1 LDRCESC
8 KGISR
13 CTECGRGVT
22 RFDHLGVRAT
32 TSQAG
37 PGLNVSGIWHYA
49 RPCGH
54 RAHVQA
60 AARNVKYNGGPLWQ
74 NGYSWQNVYWG
85 TYFTTA
91 TAWVRSVEKATADIE
106 ADSTYSVGLAQYNV
120 GIGRFAQPA
129 IIKTAPPTR
138 LSDSQLRQALTS
150 WIASG
155 AVQKLETQG
164 AYNIFLPPGVTIT
177 LAPSESSCAVFCDYH
192 NAVNGSNGPF
202 YTVEPYP
209 CSKGCNQCTG
219 DPFDTLTQGL
229 SEEMVELK
237 TDMDPGTGW
246 VIGNEELC
254 DFCDHHFVCNRIST
268 GEYVN
273 AWYDQNKRVCWTGT
287 GPAQNPAPTL
297 FQPATKSRVGQQ

>member
-1 LDRCESC
+1 MDRCESC
-8 KGISR
+8 KGISA
-13 CTECGRGVT
+13 CNECGRGVT
-22 RFDHLGVRAT
+22 GFDHIGVRAT
-32 TSQAG
+32 SNQAG
-37 PGLNVSGIWHYA
+37 TGRSGIWHYA

-54 RAHVQA
+54 RAQVRA
-60 AARNVKYNGGPLWQ
+60 PTSSVKYNGGPLWK

-91 TAWVRSVEKATADIE
+91 TAWVRSIEKATADIE
-106 ADSTYSVGLAQYNV
+106 ADSTYSAGLSQYNV
-120 GIGRFAQPA
+120 GIGRFVPPA
-129 IIKTAPPTR
+129 TIMTAPPTK
-138 LSDSQLRQALTS
+138 LSDTQLRQALTG

-155 AVQKLETQG
+155 TVQRLGAQG
-164 AYNIFLPPGVTIT
+164 AYNIFLPPGVKVN
-177 LAPSESSCAVFCDYH
+177 LSPLEASCAVFCDYH
-192 NAVNGSNGPF
+192 NTANGSNGPF

-209 CSKGCNQCTG
+209 CSSGCNQCTN

-254 DFCDHHFVCNRIST
+254 DFCDHQFVCNRIST

-287 GPAQNPAPTL
+287 GPTPTPSATSLQPPAR
-297 FQPATKSRVGQQ
+297 SRVSQQ